1 MVIVKN
7 GLKGKNPSQR
17 ATYCLRVKTK
27 TTGNAFFPDAGPFL
41 APLGDAAAAVNTAL
55 QNPLG
60 TAATV
65 REKNGVLRVKMNK
78 FVAHVQGVI
87 DEVSDDLALE
97 MLSTIDLEA
106 KIETPVHIPDLSA
119 KQGREA
125 NSIAVRRIAER
136 KRVTYR
142 FQICTDPSLEE
153 NWKDA
158 KTSSRA
164 KVVIRELISGTKYYL
179 RVAIIRGDVQED
191 WSDYISIIVD

>member
-1 MVIVKN
+1 M
-7 GLKGKNPSQR
+7 
-17 ATYCLRVKTK
+17 
-27 TTGNAFFPDAGPFL
+27 
-41 APLGDAAAAVNTAL
+41 
-55 QNPLG
+55 
-60 TAATV
+60 
-65 REKNGVLRVKMNK
+65 
-78 FVAHVQGVI
+78 
-87 DEVSDDLALE
+87 
-97 MLSTIDLEA
+97 
-106 KIETPVHIPDLSA
+106 HIPDLSA